1 MSSDLIKVGI
11 WLHSQVKMV
20 DLVLLELEGKTLHLT
35 PLNLSKTMI
44 ARFFNVRFTSKGDS

>member
-1 MSSDLIKVGI
+1 MISDLIKVGI